1 MRNDLIVRRVKPTQ
15 LRGGP
20 LMLRFIYEAI
30 YNSLATVDVAG
41 GVLLVS
47 IWFQTGYVAL
57 FRAIHGDDAGR
68 RYAPASAPRRVTT
81 RLPPPPHPRS
91 PWAR

>member
-1 MRNDLIVRRVKPTQ
+1 
-15 LRGGP
+15 
-20 LMLRFIYEAI
+20 MLRFLYLALFD
-30 YNSLATVDVAG
+30 SLATVDVVA
-41 GVLLVS
+41 GVLLVA

-68 RYAPASAPRRVTT
+68 APVAPAALRRRAAA
-81 RLPPPPHPRS
+81 RLSPPPDSPNS